1 MRFGD
6 LSRIGSQPHL
16 QVVICSVVPIIVYGL
31 AGNQQCGHSFKSGF
45 SQFSNPM
52 EVSIFLA
59 AIFLSNRAGGVKFQD
74 TLIPIDFRK
83 ANGICTIPQS
93 PWLYGWYV
101 YHPSQSLAVLFP
113 STEWSQFTGFFP
125 RTWLSYVGARLCYF
139 RCRKPLESVNFLN
152 TDVSHLMSF
161 QQCSTPITLCET
173 NITME
178 NHPFISYI

>member
-1 MRFGD
+1 MLSSVRCGD

-31 AGNQQCGHSFKSGF
+31 AGNQKCGHSFKSGF

-52 EVSIFLA
+52 EVSISLPRF
-59 AIFLSNRAGGVKFQD
+59 SCQTRAGGVKFQD

-113 STEWSQFTGFFP
+113 SHGMIQFTGFFP

-139 RCRKPLESVNFLN
+139 RCRKPLGKRQFLEHRCESFDVILAMFNTHYPLVN
-152 TDVSHLMSF
+152 
-161 QQCSTPITLCET
+161 
-173 NITME
+173 
-178 NHPFISYI
+178 

>member
-1 MRFGD
+1 MLSSVRCGD

-31 AGNQQCGHSFKSGF
+31 AGNQKCGHSFKSGF

-113 STEWSQFTGFFP
+113 SHGMIPIHWFLPKDLALLCWCQTLLLQVPETLGKRQF
-125 RTWLSYVGARLCYF
+125 LEH
-139 RCRKPLESVNFLN
+139 RCESLDVILAMFNTHYPLVN
-152 TDVSHLMSF
+152 
-161 QQCSTPITLCET
+161 
-173 NITME
+173 
-178 NHPFISYI
+178 